1 MTSTTPTETPSSR
14 YQHLTV
20 LIVDD
25 DPFVCTM
32 ASKVLNSLGVAN
44 VVEAH
49 SGQEALDK
57 VASATKPMDVI
68 VCDLDMPGMD
78 GVETLRH
85 LPQVAQGAGIIIA
98 SAADLQILRTV
109 EELARA
115 HGLTLLG
122 ALPKPITPPAM
133 AHLLDKLQIIGPKR
147 GPFTQ
152 VQADRERLEQA
163 LADKEIEPWFQPK
176 VSLANGALKGVEALV
191 RWRHPQLG
199 VLTPGAFLDSL
210 ESSGLTDQFAE
221 HMLRHSLSQAGQWTQ
236 AGMPIGVAVNLSVSS
251 LYRLDL
257 PELVMALIAEHQ
269 LSPQQV
275 TLEVTESGLMTDI
288 TTPFEVISRLA
299 MKGIRLSIDDFG
311 TGYSTIQQLV
321 RLPFT
326 EFKVDMSF
334 VRGAQENE
342 RVRIVLDSTVEMAR
356 KLSLSVVAEGI
367 ETKENWH
374 MLSAMH
380 CDLAQGFFIGKPM
393 PGNEI
398 SSWADNWAARAATLT
413 AESTSHPVE
422 I

>member
-1 MTSTTPTETPSSR
+1 MTSITPTETPSSR

-115 HGLTLLG
+115 HGLTMLG

-221 HMLRHSLSQAGQWTQ
+221 HMLRHSLTQAGQWTRN
-236 AGMPIGVAVNLSVSS
+236 GMPIGVAVNLSVSS

-374 MLSAMH
+374 MLSAMN

-398 SSWADNWAARAATLT
+398 PSWADNWAARAATLT
-413 AESTSHPVE
+413 AESASHPVK